1 MQQLTAPHENFEVTK
16 HMDDDGFEYW
26 TARELMNLLGYTKW
40 SNFEK
45 TIEKAMKSC
54 STSNQKISDHFPE
67 ISKKIIIATGTA
79 KQTTRRIK
87 DYKLSRYACYLIAQN
102 GDPNKTPIA
111 VAQTYFAIQTR
122 RQELFQSLNEDE
134 RRLFIR
140 NEVKKQNKKLFSTAK
155 KAGVKD
161 FASFNNFGY
170 LGLYNQPLEKV
181 KETKKI
187 GEDDILDRAGST
199 ELAANL
205 FRITQ
210 AEEKIKNEQLHGQG
224 KANIAH
230 YVVGK
235 QVRKSIEEIGGT
247 MPEKLPPQQHIEKLN
262 DPAQQKLLK

>member
-1 MQQLTAPHENFEVTK
+1 MQTLTAPHQNFEITK
-16 HMDDDGFEYW
+16 HIDESGFEYW
-26 TARELMNLLGYTKW
+26 TARELMELLGYSKW
-40 SNFEK
+40 SNFK
-45 TIEKAMKSC
+45 KIIEKAIISC
-54 STSNQKISDHFPE
+54 SKSGQKISDHFPE
-67 ISKKIIIATGTA
+67 TSKKIIIATGTS
-79 KQTTRRIK
+79 KQTSRDIQ

-102 GDPNKTPIA
+102 GDPNKAPIA
-111 VAQTYFAIQTR
+111 VAQTYFALQTR

-161 FASFNNFGY
+161 FAAFNNFGY
-170 LGLYNQPLEKV
+170 LGLYNQPLEKI
-181 KETKKI
+181 KSSKNI

-210 AEEKIKNEQLHGQG
+210 AEEKIKNEHLHGQG

-230 YVVGK
+230 FVVGK

-247 MPEKLPPQQHIEKLN
+247 MPENLPPQPHIAKLK
-262 DPAQQKLLK
+262 PKSQKLLK